1 VSFSFSKRQVVTA
14 AGVILLALF
23 LVRPGV
29 SRLKARIAN
38 SISGAVARPVE
49 IGSVHLRFLPPG
61 FDLQNLVIYEDPA
74 FGAEPMLRAPEV
86 TATVRLTSLVRGRFD
101 ISRLELT
108 EPSLNLVR
116 RADGRWN
123 WAALLERTARTPL
136 APTSKSKSEARPG
149 FPYIEATSGRINFK
163 KGAEKKP
170 YALLNA
176 DFALWQE
183 SENTW
188 GARLQAEPLR
198 TDMSLNDA
206 GMLRMNGTW
215 QRAGSLGETPLQF
228 SLQWDRA
235 QLGQLT
241 KLISGTDKGWRG
253 EVRLEATLSG
263 MPSAMKVVSD
273 TTIDNFHRYDISSTE
288 GLRLAAHCNAIY
300 GSAEAVLHDIICSS
314 LVGNGVITLRG
325 QAGLP
330 GVHRVDLAL
339 NVEGVPMSAV
349 AQLARRAKKNLPVD
363 LVSAG
368 TVQGDFAVTENGAL
382 AQREDFRGRG
392 QILDLHLQSVNA
404 KAELAPRNIP
414 FVLSTQDDSIH
425 DSSVRSKI
433 RTARKGDPGQ
443 IADRLR
449 VEFGPFPVAL
459 GRPVPAQIRGWM
471 GRSGYGIAIRG
482 DGEISRTLRVA
493 SLLGLQVVRTNA
505 EGVAQMDLQVAGTW
519 AENIPGKSSG
529 FSLPEVTGTAQLRDV
544 RAVMRGVNGP
554 IEISSA
560 HLLLAQEGV
569 RVEKLLA
576 RAAEA
581 DWTGNLIFPRGCG
594 SVEACLIRFNLNTA
608 EVGLGDLYE
617 WLGSQPAQRP
627 WYQILTNAEPKSPS
641 FLENLRAS
649 GKINAGRLLIHNVAA
664 NRVSASVDL
673 ERGKLK
679 ISDIRTDV
687 LGGKY
692 RGDWH
697 ADFTGGP
704 PVYAGSGTLTAI
716 SLERIADAMHDRWI
730 SGTASGTYQFTAS
743 GTNSNAFW
751 QSIEGELQFD
761 LRDGVFPHISL
772 VSDEGPLQVARWQG
786 SARLRG
792 GKIELEKEKL
802 FSAAGMY
809 EIGGTASLGRML
821 NLKLTR
827 TPDAKA
833 AGSLIYSIT
842 GTVAAPR
849 VALIPIPDTQAELKP

>member
-1 VSFSFSKRQVVTA
+1 MSFSFSKRQVVA
-14 AGVILLALF
+14 AAVVILLALF

-38 SISGAVARPVE
+38 SISGAVARPVA

-86 TATVRLTSLVRGRFD
+86 TATVRLTSLIRGRLD

-116 RADGRWN
+116 RSDGRWN

-136 APTSKSKSEARPG
+136 APTAKSKSEARPG

-176 DFALWQE
+176 DFAVWQE

-206 GMLRMNGTW
+206 GMLRTNGTW
-215 QRAGSLGETPLQF
+215 QRAGSLLDTPLQF

-241 KLISGTDKGWRG
+241 KLISGIDKGWRG

-263 MPSAMKVVSD
+263 MPSAMKVVTD
-273 TTIDNFHRYDISSTE
+273 TAIDNFHRYDISSSE
-288 GLRLAAHCNAIY
+288 GLRLAAHCNATY
-300 GSAEAVLHDIICSS
+300 GSAEAMMHDILCSS
-314 LVGNGVITLRG
+314 PVGNGVITLRG
-325 QAGLP
+325 EAGLP
-330 GVHRVDLAL
+330 GVHKIDLAL
-339 NVEGVPMSAV
+339 NVEKIPMSAV

-363 LVSAG
+363 LVSSG
-368 TVQGDFAVTENGAL
+368 TVQGDFAVTENGEL
-382 AQREDFRGRG
+382 AQGRDFHGRG
-392 QILDLHLQSVNA
+392 QILDFHLQSVNTRV
-404 KAELAPRNIP
+404 ELAPRNIP
-414 FVLSTQDDSIH
+414 FVLSTQIGSIYG
-425 DSSVRSKI
+425 SSVRSKI
-433 RTARKGDPGQ
+433 RKADLEQ

-459 GRPVPAQIRGWM
+459 GRPLPAQARGWM

-482 DGEISRTLRVA
+482 DGEISHTLRVA
-493 SLLGLQVVRTNA
+493 NLLGLPTLRTNA

-519 AENIPGKSSG
+519 AENASGKSSG
-529 FSLPEVTGTAQLRDV
+529 FSLPEVTGTVQLRNV
-544 RAVMRGVNGP
+544 RTMMRGVNGP

-560 HLLLAQEGV
+560 QLLLAHVGV
-569 RVEKLLA
+569 RVEKLIA
-576 RAAEA
+576 RTAEA
-581 DWTGNLIFPRGCG
+581 DWTGRLVFPRGCG
-594 SVEACLIRFNLNTA
+594 VPEACLIRFNLSTA
-608 EVGLGDLYE
+608 EVGLSNLYE
-617 WLGSQPAQRP
+617 WFGSQPADRH
-627 WYQILTNAEPKSPS
+627 WYQILTDAEPKSPS

-649 GKINAGRLLIHNVAA
+649 GKLNTARLLIHNVAA
-664 NRVSASVDL
+664 NRVSATLDL
-673 ERGKLK
+673 ERGRLK
-679 ISDIRTDV
+679 ISDVRADV

-692 RGDWH
+692 HGDWH

-716 SLERIADAMHDRWI
+716 SLERIADAMHDPWI
-730 SGTASGTYQFTAS
+730 SGTAGGAYQFTAS
-743 GTNSNAFW
+743 GADSTAFW
-751 QSIEGELQFD
+751 HSIEGELQFD

-772 VSDEGPLQVARWQG
+772 ASDEGPLQVARWQG

-792 GKIELEKEKL
+792 GKIELDKEKL
-802 FSAAGMY
+802 FSSRGTY
-809 EIGGTASLGRML
+809 EVGGTASLGRIL
-821 NLKLTR
+821 DLKLTR
-827 TPDAKA
+827 PPDAKA

-842 GTVAAPR
+842 GTVAQPR
-849 VALIPIPDTQAELKP
+849 IALIPIPDTQAELKP